1 MKRAFRF
8 LLMALFVSVV
18 SILVIVGYFR
28 PGLLRGT
35 PNDGHQLGGDISPN
49 LPGNTIECF
58 KTAIKNHE
66 SKPSYRYSECDIRET
81 ADNRLVVFH
90 DWDISS
96 VPNTAENREALGQS
110 IGQQAVKDLTLQQLQ
125 SLRLE
130 GDCQIPTLQ
139 QVLDKAVELGPA
151 KPLLLEIKYLHSDQG
166 RQQLLESARRVRD
179 SSQMEVHFLA
189 FIRNI
194 KRSFPEPEAWLDEV
208 SRQGFRVYQVYRP
221 KTKEYD
227 LCETWN

>member
-1 MKRAFRF
+1 MKRFFRF
-8 LLMALFVSVV
+8 LLMTLLVSVV
-18 SILVIVGYFR
+18 SILVVVGYFR

-58 KTAIKNHE
+58 EAAILNHE
-66 SKPSYRYSECDIRET
+66 SKSSYRYSECDIRET

-96 VPNTAENREALGQS
+96 VPNTAENREALGQP
-110 IGQQAVKDLTLQQLQ
+110 IGQQAIVDLTLQQLQ
-125 SLRLE
+125 ALRLE

-139 QVLDKAVELGPA
+139 QVLDKAIELEPK
-151 KPLLLEIKYLHSDQG
+151 KPLLLEIKYLHSNQG
-166 RQQLLESARRVRD
+166 RQQLLELARRFREH
-179 SSQMEVHFLA
+179 SQSELHFLA

-194 KRSFPEPEAWLDEV
+194 SRSFSDPEAWLEEV
-208 SRQGFRVYQVYRP
+208 SQQGFRVYQVYRP
-221 KTKEYD
+221 KTKEHD

>member
-8 LLMALFVSVV
+8 LLMPLFVSAV

-35 PNDGHQLGGDISPN
+35 PNDGHQLGGDISQN

-58 KTAIKNHE
+58 EAAILNHE
-66 SKPSYRYSECDIRET
+66 SKPSYHCSECDIRET
-81 ADNRLVVFH
+81 ADNRLVIFH
-90 DWDISS
+90 DWDISN
-96 VPNTAENREALGQS
+96 VPNTAENREALGQP
-110 IGQQAVKDLTLQQLQ
+110 IGQQAIIDLTLQQLQ

-130 GDCQIPTLQ
+130 GDCHIPTLQ
-139 QVLDKAVELGPA
+139 QVLDKAVELGPT

-166 RQQLLESARRVRD
+166 RHQLLESARRVRD
-179 SSQMEVHFLA
+179 SSQLEIHFSA

-194 KRSFPEPEAWLDEV
+194 KRSFSDPKAWLEEV
-208 SRQGFRVYQVYRP
+208 SQQGFRVYQVYRP
-221 KTKEYD
+221 MTKEYD